1 MTAQFRR
8 FRRFRQRE
16 PLRAMVRETHL
27 DPGDFIY
34 PLFVTFG
41 TGVRREVPSMPDVYQ
56 VSVDRLAQEIEE
68 LVELGIGS
76 VILFGI
82 PESKDDQGTGAYD
95 PDGIVQQAAREIKRH
110 SSDLIVV
117 GDVCLCEYTSHGH
130 CGVLRGEEI
139 LNDETLKLLA
149 RVAVS
154 QADAG
159 VDVVAP
165 SDMMD
170 GRVQVIRE
178 ALDTAGHH
186 HTPIVSY
193 AAKYASA
200 FYGPFRDAA
209 ESTPEFGDRRSHQM
223 DPGNAREAMR
233 EIEADIDEGADA
245 IMVKPAL
252 SYLDVIARARQRF
265 DVPLF
270 AYNVS
275 GEYSMIKAAASAGW
289 INERRATLELLTS
302 IRRAGADQ
310 IITYHAKQAARW
322 LREDSVAVTLSAT
335 PA

>member
-1 MTAQFRR
+1 
-8 FRRFRQRE
+8 
-16 PLRAMVRETHL
+16 MVRETHL